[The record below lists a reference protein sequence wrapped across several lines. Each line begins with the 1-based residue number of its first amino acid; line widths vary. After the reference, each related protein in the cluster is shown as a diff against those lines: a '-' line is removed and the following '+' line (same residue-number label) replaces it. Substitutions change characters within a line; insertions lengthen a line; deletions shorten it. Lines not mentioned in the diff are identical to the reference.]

1 MSKVLPSDAIITNG
15 AGIYSSW
22 GHRFYRFH
30 EYPSQL
36 GPTSGA
42 MGYGMPAAVAAKLVY
57 PEREVVCLAGDGCF
71 MMNGQEMATA
81 VQYGL
86 NLIVLV
92 VNNGML
98 GTIRMHQ
105 EKSYPERVH
114 GTALKNPDFAALAR
128 AYGAFGARIEKTA
141 EFPDAFEEARKAGKP
156 ALLELV
162 VDPEALT
169 PNASLSEIRENALKK
184 SN

>member
-1 MSKVLPSDAIITNG
+1 
-15 AGIYSSW
+15 
-22 GHRFYRFH
+22 
-30 EYPSQL
+30 
-36 GPTSGA
+36 
-42 MGYGMPAAVAAKLVY
+42 
-57 PEREVVCLAGDGCF
+57 
-71 MMNGQEMATA
+71 MATA

-141 EFPDAFEEARKAGKP
+141 EFPDVFEEARKAGKP

>member
-1 MSKVLPSDAIITNG
+1 
-15 AGIYSSW
+15 
-22 GHRFYRFH
+22 
-30 EYPSQL
+30 
-36 GPTSGA
+36 
-42 MGYGMPAAVAAKLVY
+42 
-57 PEREVVCLAGDGCF
+57 

-128 AYGAFGARIEKTA
+128 AYGAFGARIEKTT
-141 EFPDAFEEARKAGKP
+141 EFPEVFEEARKAGKP

-169 PNASLSEIRENALKK
+169 PSASLSEIRESALKK

>member
-141 EFPDAFEEARKAGKP
+141 EFPDVFEEARKAGKP

-169 PNASLSEIRENALKK
+169 PSASLSEIRENALKK